1 MTDLLEPTVEARA
14 IDFSLSA
21 STGTQ
26 ISLANYLGKSN
37 VYLFFVREFN

>member
-1 MTDLLEPTVEARA
+1 MTDQLEPSIGARA

-21 STGTQ
+21 SNGSI
-26 ISLANYLGKSN
+26 ISLNNYLTKKN

>member
-1 MTDLLEPTVEARA
+1 MSDMLEPVVGARA

-21 STGTQ
+21 NNGTQ
-26 ISLANYLGKSN
+26 ISLSNYLTKKN

>member
-1 MTDLLEPTVEARA
+1 MSEIPEPTIGARA

-21 STGTQ
+21 SNGSH
-26 ISLANYLGKSN
+26 ISLADYYNKNN